1 MRTYLFIAIAGL
13 ITVGLAMGSG
23 TVWAVG
29 ERAAAPLRN
38 AEGQVLGM
46 AIFTQEP
53 QEVRI
58 SVTVKGLSPGEHG
71 IHIHAVGKCEP
82 PDFLSAGPHFN
93 PTNTKHGLNNPEGP
107 HAGDLPNL
115 VVGEDGSA
123 VYEYITDRVMLTP
136 GELSLLDEDGSALVI
151 HAGPDDQ
158 MTDPAGNSGARV
170 LCGIITPMKRV
181 SLRMAGALA
190 PLLLVA
196 AAALV
201 VWLLL
206 FRR

>member
-1 MRTYLFIAIAGL
+1 MHKYALFVLVALGL
-13 ITVGLAMGSG
+13 VLGSA
-23 TVWAVG
+23 TAWAVG
-29 ERAAAPLRN
+29 ERAAAPLRD
-38 AEGQVLGM
+38 AEGKVAGVAL
-46 AIFTQEP
+46 FVQEA
-53 QEVRI
+53 QGVRI

-71 IHIHAVGKCEP
+71 IHIHAVGVCEP

-93 PTNTKHGLNNPEGP
+93 PTSKKHGLSNPEGP

-115 VVGEDGSA
+115 IMGEDGSA
-123 VYEYITDRVMLTP
+123 VYEHVTDRVTLTP
-136 GELSLLDEDGSALVI
+136 GELSLFDEDGSTLII

-158 MTDPAGNSGARV
+158 ITDPAGNSGARL
-170 LCGIITPMKRV
+170 LCGVITPMKGT
-181 SLRMAGALA
+181 SLKIPSMMTT
-190 PLLLVA
+190 LLLVA

>member
-1 MRTYLFIAIAGL
+1 MRTYLYVLAVL
-13 ITVGLAMGSG
+13 VTVGFAMGSG

-46 AIFTQEP
+46 AIFTQEA
-53 QEVRI
+53 QGVRI

-71 IHIHAVGKCEP
+71 IHIHSVGKCEP

-93 PTNTKHGLNNPEGP
+93 PTNKKHGLNNPEGP

-123 VYEYITDRVMLTP
+123 VYEHITDRVTLTP
-136 GELSLLDEDGSALVI
+136 GELSLFDEDGSSLVI

-170 LCGIITPMKRV
+170 LCGVITPMRAASVPIPK
-181 SLRMAGALA
+181 GAI
-190 PLLLVA
+190 LLMVLA
-196 AAALV
+196 AAVLV
-201 VWLLL
+201 LWLLL

>member
-1 MRTYLFIAIAGL
+1 MRSIYAILVLVAGSL
-13 ITVGLAMGSG
+13 LMGSVP
-23 TVWAVG
+23 VWAVG
-29 ERAAAPLRN
+29 ERAAAPLRD
-38 AEGQVLGM
+38 AEGKVLGV
-46 AIFTQEP
+46 ALFVQEA
-53 QEVRI
+53 QGVRI

-93 PTNTKHGLNNPEGP
+93 PTNKKHGLNNPEGP

-115 VVGEDGSA
+115 IVGEDGSA
-123 VYEYITDRVMLTP
+123 VYEHVTDRVTLTP
-136 GELSLLDEDGSALVI
+136 GELSLFDEDGSALII

-158 MTDPAGNSGARV
+158 ITDPAGNSGARV
-170 LCGIITPMKRV
+170 LCGVITPMKGAALRV
-181 SLRMAGALA
+181 GGLL
-190 PLLLVA
+190 PTLLLLA

-206 FRR
+206 FR

>member
-1 MRTYLFIAIAGL
+1 MRTYLYVLAVL
-13 ITVGLAMGSG
+13 VTVGFALGSG

-46 AIFTQEP
+46 AIFTQEA
-53 QEVRI
+53 QGVRI

-71 IHIHAVGKCEP
+71 IHIHSVGKCEP

-93 PTNTKHGLNNPEGP
+93 PTNKKHGLTNPEGP

-123 VYEYITDRVMLTP
+123 VYEHITDRVTLTP
-136 GELSLLDEDGSALVI
+136 GELSLFDEDGSSLVI

-170 LCGIITPMKRV
+170 LCGVITPMRAASMPIPKGV
-181 SLRMAGALA
+181 I
-190 PLLLVA
+190 LLMVLA
-196 AAALV
+196 AAGLV
-201 VWLLL
+201 LWLLL

>member
-1 MRTYLFIAIAGL
+1 MRTYLYVLAVL
-13 ITVGLAMGSG
+13 VTVGFAMGSG

-46 AIFTQEP
+46 AIFTQEA
-53 QEVRI
+53 QGVRI

-71 IHIHAVGKCEP
+71 IHIHSVGKCEP

-93 PTNTKHGLNNPEGP
+93 PTNKKHGLTNPEGP

-123 VYEYITDRVMLTP
+123 VYEHITDRVTLTP
-136 GELSLLDEDGSALVI
+136 GELSLFDEDGSALVI

-170 LCGIITPMKRV
+170 LCGVITPMRAASVPIPK
-181 SLRMAGALA
+181 GAI
-190 PLLLVA
+190 LLMVLA
-196 AAALV
+196 AAGLV
-201 VWLLL
+201 LWLLL

>member
-1 MRTYLFIAIAGL
+1 MRTYLYVLAVL
-13 ITVGLAMGSG
+13 VTVGFAMGSG

-46 AIFTQEP
+46 AIFTQEA
-53 QEVRI
+53 QGVRI

-71 IHIHAVGKCEP
+71 IHIHSVGKCEP
-82 PDFLSAGPHFN
+82 PDFLSAGSHFN
-93 PTNTKHGLNNPEGP
+93 PTNKKHGLNNPEGP

-123 VYEYITDRVMLTP
+123 VYEHITDRVTLTP
-136 GELSLLDEDGSALVI
+136 GELSLFDEDGSSLVI

-170 LCGIITPMKRV
+170 LCGVITPMRAASVPIPK
-181 SLRMAGALA
+181 GAI
-190 PLLLVA
+190 LLMVLA
-196 AAALV
+196 AAGLV
-201 VWLLL
+201 LWLLL

>member
-1 MRTYLFIAIAGL
+1 MRTYLYVLAVL
-13 ITVGLAMGSG
+13 VTVGFAMGSG

-46 AIFTQEP
+46 AIFTQEA
-53 QEVRI
+53 QGVRV

-71 IHIHAVGKCEP
+71 IHIHSVGKCEP

-93 PTNTKHGLNNPEGP
+93 PTNKKHGLTNPEGP

-123 VYEYITDRVMLTP
+123 VYEHITDRVTLTP
-136 GELSLLDEDGSALVI
+136 GELSLFDEDGSSLVI

-170 LCGIITPMKRV
+170 LCGVITPMRAASVPIPK
-181 SLRMAGALA
+181 GAI
-190 PLLLVA
+190 LLMVLA
-196 AAALV
+196 AAGLV
-201 VWLLL
+201 LWLLL

>member
-1 MRTYLFIAIAGL
+1 MHKYALFVLVALGL
-13 ITVGLAMGSG
+13 VLGSA

-29 ERAAAPLRN
+29 ERAAAPLRD
-38 AEGQVLGM
+38 AEGKVAGVAL
-46 AIFTQEP
+46 FVQEA
-53 QEVRI
+53 QGVRI

-71 IHIHAVGKCEP
+71 IHIHAVGVCEP

-93 PTNTKHGLNNPEGP
+93 STSKKHGLSNPEGP

-115 VVGEDGSA
+115 IVGEDGSA
-123 VYEYITDRVMLTP
+123 VYEHVTDRVTLTP
-136 GELSLLDEDGSALVI
+136 GELSLFDEDGSTLII

-158 MTDPAGNSGARV
+158 ITDPAGNSGARL
-170 LCGIITPMKRV
+170 LCGVITPMKGA
-181 SLRMAGALA
+181 SLKIPSMMTT
-190 PLLLVA
+190 LLLVA

>member
-1 MRTYLFIAIAGL
+1 MRTYLYVLAVL
-13 ITVGLAMGSG
+13 VTVGFALESG

-46 AIFTQEP
+46 AIFTQEA
-53 QEVRI
+53 QGVRI

-71 IHIHAVGKCEP
+71 IHIHSVGKCEP

-93 PTNTKHGLNNPEGP
+93 PTNKKHGLTNPEGP

-115 VVGEDGSA
+115 VVSEDGSA
-123 VYEYITDRVMLTP
+123 VYEHITDRVTLTP
-136 GELSLLDEDGSALVI
+136 GELSLFDEDGSSLVI

-170 LCGIITPMKRV
+170 LCGVITPMRAASVPIPK
-181 SLRMAGALA
+181 GAILLMVLA
-190 PLLLVA
+190 AVGLV
-196 AAALV
+196 L
-201 VWLLL
+201 WLLL

>member
-1 MRTYLFIAIAGL
+1 MRISLYTLAVL
-13 ITVGLAMGSG
+13 VTLAMGSE
-23 TVWAVG
+23 TAWAVG

-53 QEVRI
+53 QGVRI

-71 IHIHAVGKCEP
+71 IHIHSVGKCEP

-93 PTNTKHGLNNPEGP
+93 PTNKKHGLTNPEGP

-123 VYEYITDRVMLTP
+123 VYEHVTDRVTLTP
-136 GELSLLDEDGSALVI
+136 GELSLFDEDGSALVI

-170 LCGIITPMKRV
+170 LCGVITPMRTV
-181 SLRMAGALA
+181 SV
-190 PLLLVA
+190 PLPKSAIMLVVLVA
-196 AAALV
+196 AGLV
-201 VWLLL
+201 LWLLL
-206 FRR
+206 LRR

>member
-1 MRTYLFIAIAGL
+1 MHRYALFVLVALGL
-13 ITVGLAMGSG
+13 VLGSA

-29 ERAAAPLRN
+29 ERAAAPLRD
-38 AEGQVLGM
+38 AEGKVVGVAL
-46 AIFTQEP
+46 FVQEA
-53 QEVRI
+53 QGVRI
-58 SVTVKGLSPGEHG
+58 SVTVKGLSSGEHG
-71 IHIHAVGKCEP
+71 IHIHAVGTCEP

-93 PTNTKHGLNNPEGP
+93 PTNKKHGLNNPEGP

-123 VYEYITDRVMLTP
+123 VYEHVTDHVTLTP
-136 GELSLLDEDGSALVI
+136 GELSLFDEDGSALII

-158 MTDPAGNSGARV
+158 STDPAGNSGARL
-170 LCGIITPMKRV
+170 LCGVITPMKGT
-181 SLRMAGALA
+181 SLKIPGMVTT
-190 PLLLVA
+190 LLLVA
-196 AAALV
+196 AAAFV

>member
-1 MRTYLFIAIAGL
+1 MRTYLYVLAVL
-13 ITVGLAMGSG
+13 VTVGFAMGSG

-46 AIFTQEP
+46 AIFTQEA
-53 QEVRI
+53 QGVRI

-71 IHIHAVGKCEP
+71 IHIHSVGKCEP

-93 PTNTKHGLNNPEGP
+93 PTNKKHGLTNPEGP

-123 VYEYITDRVMLTP
+123 VYEHITDRVTLTP
-136 GELSLLDEDGSALVI
+136 GELSLFDEDGSSLVI

-170 LCGIITPMKRV
+170 LCGVNYPDEGSICADTQ
-181 SLRMAGALA
+181 GAI
-190 PLLLVA
+190 LLMVLA
-196 AAALV
+196 AAGLV
-201 VWLLL
+201 LWLLL

>member
-1 MRTYLFIAIAGL
+1 MRTYLYVLAVL
-13 ITVGLAMGSG
+13 VTVGFALGSG

-46 AIFTQEP
+46 AIFTQEA
-53 QEVRI
+53 QGVRI

-71 IHIHAVGKCEP
+71 IHIHSVGKCEP
-82 PDFLSAGPHFN
+82 TDFLSAGPHFN
-93 PTNTKHGLNNPEGP
+93 PTNKKHGLTNPEGP

-123 VYEYITDRVMLTP
+123 VYEHITDRVTLTP
-136 GELSLLDEDGSALVI
+136 GELSLFDEDGSSLVI

-170 LCGIITPMKRV
+170 LCGVITPMRAASVPIPK
-181 SLRMAGALA
+181 GAI
-190 PLLLVA
+190 LLMVLA
-196 AAALV
+196 AAGLV
-201 VWLLL
+201 LWLLL

>member
-1 MRTYLFIAIAGL
+1 MRTYLYVLAVL
-13 ITVGLAMGSG
+13 VTVGFALGSG

-46 AIFTQEP
+46 AIFTQEA
-53 QEVRI
+53 QGVRI

-71 IHIHAVGKCEP
+71 IHIHSVGKCEP

-93 PTNTKHGLNNPEGP
+93 PTNKKHGLTNPEGP

-115 VVGEDGSA
+115 VAGEDGSA
-123 VYEYITDRVMLTP
+123 VYEHITDRVTLTP
-136 GELSLLDEDGSALVI
+136 GELSLFDEDGSSLVI

-170 LCGIITPMKRV
+170 LCGVITLMKAASV
-181 SLRMAGALA
+181 PIPKSAI
-190 PLLLVA
+190 LLMVLA
-196 AAALV
+196 AAGLV
-201 VWLLL
+201 LWLLL

>member
-1 MRTYLFIAIAGL
+1 
-13 ITVGLAMGSG
+13 VGP
-23 TVWAVG
+23 VWAVG

-46 AIFTQEP
+46 AIFTQEA
-53 QEVRI
+53 QGVRI

-71 IHIHAVGKCEP
+71 IHIHSVGKCEP

-93 PTNTKHGLNNPEGP
+93 PTNKKHGLTNPEGP

-123 VYEYITDRVMLTP
+123 VYEHITDRVTLTP
-136 GELSLLDEDGSALVI
+136 GELSLFDEDGSSLVI

-170 LCGIITPMKRV
+170 LCGVITPMRAASVPIPK
-181 SLRMAGALA
+181 GAI
-190 PLLLVA
+190 LLMVLA
-196 AAALV
+196 AAGLV
-201 VWLLL
+201 LWLLL

>member
-1 MRTYLFIAIAGL
+1 MRTYLYVLAVL
-13 ITVGLAMGSG
+13 VTVGFAMGSG

-46 AIFTQEP
+46 AIFTQEA
-53 QEVRI
+53 QGVRI

-71 IHIHAVGKCEP
+71 IHIHSVGKCEP

-93 PTNTKHGLNNPEGP
+93 PTNKKHGLTNPEGP

-123 VYEYITDRVMLTP
+123 VYEHITDRVTLTP
-136 GELSLLDEDGSALVI
+136 GELSLFDEDGSSLVI

-170 LCGIITPMKRV
+170 LCGVITPMRAASVPIPK
-181 SLRMAGALA
+181 GAI
-190 PLLLVA
+190 LLMVLA
-196 AAALV
+196 AAVLV
-201 VWLLL
+201 LWLLL

>member
-1 MRTYLFIAIAGL
+1 MRAYLYVLAVL
-13 ITVGLAMGSG
+13 VTVGFALGSG

-46 AIFTQEP
+46 AIFTQEA
-53 QEVRI
+53 QGVRI

-71 IHIHAVGKCEP
+71 IHIHSVGKCEP

-93 PTNTKHGLNNPEGP
+93 PTNKKHGLTNPEGP

-123 VYEYITDRVMLTP
+123 VYEHITDRVTLTP
-136 GELSLLDEDGSALVI
+136 GELSLFDEDGSSLVI

-170 LCGIITPMKRV
+170 LCGVITPMRAASVPIPK
-181 SLRMAGALA
+181 GAI
-190 PLLLVA
+190 LLMVLA
-196 AAALV
+196 AAGLV
-201 VWLLL
+201 LWLLL

>member
-1 MRTYLFIAIAGL
+1 MRTYLYVLAVL
-13 ITVGLAMGSG
+13 VTVGFALESG
-23 TVWAVG
+23 TVWAAG

-46 AIFTQEP
+46 AIFTQEA
-53 QEVRI
+53 QGVRI

-71 IHIHAVGKCEP
+71 IHIHSVGKCEP

-93 PTNTKHGLNNPEGP
+93 PTNKKHGLTNPEGP

-123 VYEYITDRVMLTP
+123 VYEHITDRVTLTP
-136 GELSLLDEDGSALVI
+136 GELSLFDEDGSSLVI

-170 LCGIITPMKRV
+170 LCGVITPMRAASVPIPK
-181 SLRMAGALA
+181 SAI
-190 PLLLVA
+190 LLMVLA
-196 AAALV
+196 AAGLV
-201 VWLLL
+201 LWLLL

>member
-1 MRTYLFIAIAGL
+1 MRTYLYVLAVLVTIGF
-13 ITVGLAMGSG
+13 AMGSG
-23 TVWAVG
+23 AIWAVG

-53 QEVRI
+53 QGVRI

-93 PTNTKHGLNNPEGP
+93 PTNKKHGLKNPEGP

-123 VYEYITDRVMLTP
+123 VYEHITDRVTLTP
-136 GELSLLDEDGSALVI
+136 GELSLFDEDGSSLII

-158 MTDPAGNSGARV
+158 ITDPAGNSGARV
-170 LCGIITPMKRV
+170 LCGVITPMKAASV
-181 SLRMAGALA
+181 
-190 PLLLVA
+190 PLPKSVIMLIVLA
-196 AAALV
+196 AAGLV
-201 VWLLL
+201 LWLLL

>member
-1 MRTYLFIAIAGL
+1 MRTYLYVLAVL
-13 ITVGLAMGSG
+13 VTVGFAMGSG

-46 AIFTQEP
+46 AIFTQEA
-53 QEVRI
+53 QGVRV

-71 IHIHAVGKCEP
+71 IHIHSVGKCEP

-93 PTNTKHGLNNPEGP
+93 PTNKKHGLTNPEGP

-115 VVGEDGSA
+115 VVSEDGSA
-123 VYEYITDRVMLTP
+123 VYEHITDRVTLTP
-136 GELSLLDEDGSALVI
+136 GELSLFDEDGSSLVI

-170 LCGIITPMKRV
+170 LCGVITPMRAASVPIPK
-181 SLRMAGALA
+181 GAI
-190 PLLLVA
+190 LLMVLA
-196 AAALV
+196 AAGLV
-201 VWLLL
+201 LWLLL

>member
-1 MRTYLFIAIAGL
+1 MRTYLYVLAVL
-13 ITVGLAMGSG
+13 VTVGFALGSG

-46 AIFTQEP
+46 AIFTQEA
-53 QEVRI
+53 QGVRI

-71 IHIHAVGKCEP
+71 IHIHSVGKCEP

-93 PTNTKHGLNNPEGP
+93 PTNKKHGLHNPEGP

-115 VVGEDGSA
+115 VAGEDGSA
-123 VYEYITDRVMLTP
+123 VYEHITDRVTLTP
-136 GELSLLDEDGSALVI
+136 GELSLFDEDGSSLVI

-170 LCGIITPMKRV
+170 LCGVITLMKAASV
-181 SLRMAGALA
+181 PIPKSAI
-190 PLLLVA
+190 LLMVLA
-196 AAALV
+196 AAGLV
-201 VWLLL
+201 LWLLL

>member
-1 MRTYLFIAIAGL
+1 MRTYLYVLAVL
-13 ITVGLAMGSG
+13 VTVGFAMGSG

-46 AIFTQEP
+46 AIFTQEA
-53 QEVRI
+53 QGVRI

-71 IHIHAVGKCEP
+71 IHIHSVGKCEP

-93 PTNTKHGLNNPEGP
+93 PTNKKHGLTNPEGP

-123 VYEYITDRVMLTP
+123 VYEHITDRVTLTP
-136 GELSLLDEDGSALVI
+136 GELSLFDEDGSSLVI

-170 LCGIITPMKRV
+170 LCGVITLMRAASVPIPK
-181 SLRMAGALA
+181 GAI
-190 PLLLVA
+190 LLMVLA
-196 AAALV
+196 AAGLV
-201 VWLLL
+201 LWLLL

>member
-1 MRTYLFIAIAGL
+1 MRTYLYVLAVL
-13 ITVGLAMGSG
+13 VTVGFAMGSG

-46 AIFTQEP
+46 AIFTQEA
-53 QEVRI
+53 QGVRI

-71 IHIHAVGKCEP
+71 IHIHSVGKCEP

-93 PTNTKHGLNNPEGP
+93 PTNKKHGLTNPEGP

-123 VYEYITDRVMLTP
+123 VYEHITDRVTLTP
-136 GELSLLDEDGSALVI
+136 GELSLFDEDGSSLVI
-151 HAGPDDQ
+151 HASPDDQ

-170 LCGIITPMKRV
+170 LCGVITLMKAASV
-181 SLRMAGALA
+181 PIPKSAI
-190 PLLLVA
+190 LLMVLA
-196 AAALV
+196 AAGLV
-201 VWLLL
+201 LWLLL

>member
-1 MRTYLFIAIAGL
+1 MRTYLYVLAVL
-13 ITVGLAMGSG
+13 VTVGFAMGSG

-46 AIFTQEP
+46 AIFTQEA
-53 QEVRI
+53 QGVRV

-71 IHIHAVGKCEP
+71 IHIHSVGKCEP

-93 PTNTKHGLNNPEGP
+93 PTNKKHGLTNPEGP

-123 VYEYITDRVMLTP
+123 VYEHVTDRVTLTS
-136 GELSLLDEDGSALVI
+136 GELSLFDEDGSALVI

-170 LCGIITPMKRV
+170 LCGVITPMKAT
-181 SLRMAGALA
+181 SLKIPGMITTV
-190 PLLLVA
+190 LLIA
-196 AAALV
+196 AAAVV

>member
-1 MRTYLFIAIAGL
+1 MRTYLYVLAVL
-13 ITVGLAMGSG
+13 VTVGFAMGSG

-46 AIFTQEP
+46 AIFTQEA
-53 QEVRI
+53 QGVRI

-71 IHIHAVGKCEP
+71 IHIHSVGKCEP

-93 PTNTKHGLNNPEGP
+93 PTNKKHGLNNPEGP

-123 VYEYITDRVMLTP
+123 VYEHITDRVTLTP
-136 GELSLLDEDGSALVI
+136 GELSLFDEDGSSLVI

-170 LCGIITPMKRV
+170 LCGVITPMRAASVPIPK
-181 SLRMAGALA
+181 GAI
-190 PLLLVA
+190 LLMVLA
-196 AAALV
+196 AAGLV
-201 VWLLL
+201 LWLLL

>member
-1 MRTYLFIAIAGL
+1 MRTYLYVLAVL
-13 ITVGLAMGSG
+13 VTVGFALESG
-23 TVWAVG
+23 TVWAAG

-46 AIFTQEP
+46 AIFTQEA
-53 QEVRI
+53 QGVRI

-71 IHIHAVGKCEP
+71 IHIHSVGKCEP

-93 PTNTKHGLNNPEGP
+93 PTNKKHGLTNPEGP

-123 VYEYITDRVMLTP
+123 VYEHITDRVTLTP
-136 GELSLLDEDGSALVI
+136 GELSLFDEDGSSLVI

-170 LCGIITPMKRV
+170 LCGVITPMRAASVPIPK
-181 SLRMAGALA
+181 GAI
-190 PLLLVA
+190 LLMVLA
-196 AAALV
+196 AAGLV
-201 VWLLL
+201 LWLLL

>member
-1 MRTYLFIAIAGL
+1 MRTYLYVLAVL
-13 ITVGLAMGSG
+13 VTVGFALGSG

-46 AIFTQEP
+46 AIFTQEA
-53 QEVRI
+53 QGVQI

-71 IHIHAVGKCEP
+71 IHIHSVGKCEP

-93 PTNTKHGLNNPEGP
+93 PTNKKHGLTNPEGP

-123 VYEYITDRVMLTP
+123 VYEHITDRVTLTP
-136 GELSLLDEDGSALVI
+136 GELSLFDEDGSSLVI
-151 HAGPDDQ
+151 HADPDDQ

-170 LCGIITPMKRV
+170 LCGVITPMRAASVPIPK
-181 SLRMAGALA
+181 GAI
-190 PLLLVA
+190 LLMVLA
-196 AAALV
+196 AAGLV
-201 VWLLL
+201 LWLLL

>member
-1 MRTYLFIAIAGL
+1 MRTYLYVLAVL
-13 ITVGLAMGSG
+13 VTVGFALESG

-46 AIFTQEP
+46 AIFTQEA
-53 QEVRI
+53 QGVRI

-71 IHIHAVGKCEP
+71 IHIHSVGKCEP

-93 PTNTKHGLNNPEGP
+93 PTNKKHGLTNPEGP

-115 VVGEDGSA
+115 VAGEDGSA
-123 VYEYITDRVMLTP
+123 VYEHITDRVTLTP
-136 GELSLLDEDGSALVI
+136 GELSLFDEDGSSLVI

-170 LCGIITPMKRV
+170 LCGVITPMRAASVPIPK
-181 SLRMAGALA
+181 GAI
-190 PLLLVA
+190 LLMVLA
-196 AAALV
+196 AAGLV
-201 VWLLL
+201 LWLLL

>member
-1 MRTYLFIAIAGL
+1 MRTISVLLVLGAISL
-13 ITVGLAMGSG
+13 VMGNV

-29 ERAAAPLRN
+29 ERAAAPLRD
-38 AEGQVLGM
+38 AEGKVLGV
-46 AIFTQEP
+46 ALFVQEP
-53 QEVRI
+53 QGVRI

-93 PTNTKHGLNNPEGP
+93 PTNKKHGLSNPEGP

-123 VYEYITDRVMLTP
+123 VYEHVTDRVTLTL
-136 GELSLLDEDGSALVI
+136 GELSLFDEDGSSLVI
-151 HAGPDDQ
+151 HANPDDQ
-158 MTDPAGNSGARV
+158 VTDPAGNSGARV
-170 LCGIITPMKRV
+170 LCGVITPMK
-181 SLRMAGALA
+181 GAALKI
-190 PLLLVA
+190 PGVLTTLLLVA

-206 FRR
+206 LR

>member
-1 MRTYLFIAIAGL
+1 MRTYLYVLAVL
-13 ITVGLAMGSG
+13 VTVGFALGSG

-46 AIFTQEP
+46 AIFTQEA
-53 QEVRI
+53 QGVRI

-71 IHIHAVGKCEP
+71 IHIHSVGKCEP

-93 PTNTKHGLNNPEGP
+93 PTNKKHGLTNPEGP

-115 VVGEDGSA
+115 VAGEEGSA
-123 VYEYITDRVMLTP
+123 VYEHITDRVTLTP
-136 GELSLLDEDGSALVI
+136 GELSLFDEDGSSLVI

-170 LCGIITPMKRV
+170 LCGVITPMRAASVPIPK
-181 SLRMAGALA
+181 GAILLMVLA
-190 PLLLVA
+190 AVGLV
-196 AAALV
+196 L
-201 VWLLL
+201 WLLL